1 MSTKGVVVGL
11 LAGAAAGAVLGVLLA
26 PEKGAKTRRLLRRKS
41 VEVAEAA
48 KEKVNAVVEDVAA
61 RSGRL
66 KEEVTNLAKKSKNAL
81 DGLQA

>member
-26 PEKGAKTRRLLRRKS
+26 PEKGAKTRRLLGRKS
-41 VEVAEAA
+41 VEVTEAA

-61 RSGRL
+61 TTGRL

-81 DGLQA
+81 DALQS